1 MQLDYTGAKELV
13 EFVMEKATD
22 AESKRM
28 DLCGRCEHMAHEIK
42 EIRGVPH
49 RWDFTNEKWIP
60 MDIPLPKEEPTP
72 KPIEFF
78 TMDGLVDYI
87 NENSEHLIPEDGTKV
102 ILQVLNEREIALISQ
117 PSAIRKERNLIAYC
131 KAHVPQITFERY
143 MDTDTFCTELLSK
156 YIETEA
162 RKLLFS
168 VVKSMTKEQSANVS
182 DDGVGQQ
189 ITVKDGISLASN
201 VQFQNPVP
209 LRPRRTFSEIEQ
221 PESNFTLRV
230 DRDANAALFES
241 DGGAW
246 KNDAVAYI
254 RAYLIDNIVNPA
266 VVVIA

>member
-1 MQLDYTGAKELV
+1 MDSNYLGTKDLV
-13 EFVMEKATD
+13 EFVMDRATDTENARMTLLDEKA
-22 AESKRM
+22 
-28 DLCGRCEHMAHEIK
+28 LMAQEIK
-42 EIRGVPH
+42 YIKDVPH
-49 RWDFTNEKWIP
+49 RWSARETKWVP
-60 MDIPLPKEEPTP
+60 MEIPLPEEKPTP
-72 KPIEFF
+72 KCIEFF
-78 TMDGLVDYI
+78 TMAGLVDYI

-102 ILQVLNEREIALISQ
+102 ILQVINEREIALISQ
-117 PSAIRKERNLIAYC
+117 PSPIRKIRHAIAYC

-156 YIETEA
+156 FVETDA
-162 RKLLFS
+162 RKMLFS
-168 VVKSMTKEQSANVS
+168 VVKSMTKQQSANVS

-189 ITVKDGISLASN
+189 ITVKDGVSLATN

-209 LRPRRTFSEIEQ
+209 LRPRRTFSEVEQ

-246 KNDAVAYI
+246 KNDAVSYI
-254 RAYLIDNIVNPA
+254 RAYLINNIENPA